1 MSTAISGFSRL
12 VRAIDRACQ
21 SVVACLVVI
30 MVAVVFAQVVFRYAV
45 VRPIYWGDELSRYLF
60 VWISF
65 VGAAVAMGGRI
76 HYGFDYLTEK
86 CPPAVRRAISL
97 LMTLL
102 AVGFFMTCLVYGWES
117 IRVVSVQRSPSLQIP
132 MGWVYAA
139 LPVGSALMLLHL
151 IEQALVQPKQNT
163 PALGF
168 E

>member
-1 MSTAISGFSRL
+1 MSRVISGFSTL
-12 VRAIDRACQ
+12 VRGIDRVCQ
-21 SVVACLVVI
+21 TVVACLVVV
-30 MVAVVFAQVVFRYAV
+30 MVAVVCAQVVFRYAI

-65 VGAAVAMGGRI
+65 VGAAVAMGSRL

-86 CPPAVRRAISL
+86 CPPPVRRSISL

-102 AVGFFMTCLVYGWES
+102 AVGFFMTCLVYGCES
-117 IRVVSVQRSPSLQIP
+117 IRVVSVQRSPSLQLP